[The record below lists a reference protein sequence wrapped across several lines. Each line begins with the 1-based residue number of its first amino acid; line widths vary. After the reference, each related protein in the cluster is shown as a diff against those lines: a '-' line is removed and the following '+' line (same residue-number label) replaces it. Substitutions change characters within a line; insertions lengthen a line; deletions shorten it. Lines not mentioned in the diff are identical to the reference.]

1 MASSGKGKR
10 TAAKKTT
17 GTTKRPSGKP
27 ATSAA
32 KRKAVTAPNRPASK
46 KSTSK
51 KPETKPAGGAWA
63 HVFTPREPGERRYWL
78 VKSEPSTFSF
88 DDLRAA
94 KDQTSQ
100 WDGVRNFVARN
111 FMRDGMKVG
120 DQVFFYHSSVNPQAI
135 VGVCEVVREAYPD
148 STAFDRTHHGYDEGS
163 DPNDPTWY
171 MVDLR
176 AVAPLARPVTLPQI
190 KAKPELAQMVLLRI
204 GRLSVT
210 PVTPSE
216 WSVIN
221 EMAR

>member
-1 MASSGKGKR
+1 MSDADRIAGYADGKW
-10 TAAKKTT
+10 AAAFA
-17 GTTKRPSGKP
+17 P
-27 ATSAA
+27 
-32 KRKAVTAPNRPASK
+32 RK
-46 KSTSK
+46 
-51 KPETKPAGGAWA
+51 
-63 HVFTPREPGERRYWL
+63 PGERRYWL
-78 VKSEPSTFSF
+78 VKSEPETFSF
-88 DDLRAA
+88 DHLLKAP
-94 KDQTSQ
+94 KKTTT
-100 WDGVRNFVARN
+100 WDGVRNAVARN
-111 FMRDGMKVG
+111 FLRDGMKIG

-176 AVAPLARPVTLPQI
+176 AVAPLARPVTLPEI

-210 PVTPSE
+210 PVTPRE

-221 EMAR
+221 EMGR